1 MTSIVGG
8 NASKIPHFDLG
19 PDGGAKTGLS
29 NSQASDFFDLISMLN
44 ISFDASEKKLN
55 DLELKP
61 FSNNLLIGQGE
72 GHLGPANLSEGINI
86 NGSTLSQLSSI
97 RALPESKIEDQLR
110 ELLSEIQLDL
120 DKLQIANEYSA
131 IKRSQVTAGDP
142 TEAFLSLFEVDSS
155 NKVKTNNI
163 SDYLQAISV
172 SENLEPGLS
181 LKKLSND
188 TSLSSRL
195 IKSLPFENG
204 DSGSLLLDLSNLKL
218 DDPTTSELVL
228 LSNLYISP
236 EKLNNE
242 HINNHPKKLEEL
254 FLDLEISSKLVTAE
268 ISELSNKNFRIP
280 KEKSPLNS
288 DTEFSVITVDV
299 PNSYLTALIL
309 RITLETSKNFVMP
322 NTYVV
327 LKFDGTLNSQNFS
340 QQRVD
345 LLKSQHGPF
354 IGETSKTIAEPLIGI
369 NPELKD
375 FAIDDTQLVHSFKSN
390 NENNFLVKN
399 SEVILSRLA
408 AEPSSTL
415 IDKVDL
421 SEANSLG
428 LAKFIKDRL
437 QAVLSSETRKLNFKK
452 EISSF
457 VEASKGTL
465 IIGEI
470 AKKLV
475 KKEFGLN
482 ESISPKKE
490 LLLSSADVLGYRE
503 IISSKFDKP
512 SFIFQEYGK
521 DSFKTD
527 KVSTE
532 LRLGSLEETHTT
544 QNPKSV
550 TTGIQKS
557 EQNISRSDVSLDRSS
572 NIQSQTFSQRISLL
586 ESQFSSRLAN
596 ALLEQAVNSR
606 ESFDLILEPET
617 FGKVRVNVQIDS
629 SQIDVRLTAENS
641 STLAILRASESI
653 LHNISEQNGLKLAEY
668 NVEMNNNAQ
677 NNAGSNEKN
686 RQENQSNKLNS
697 DVEKLEEIPDS
708 FDENDHSHS
717 LNLIA

>member
-1 MTSIVGG
+1 MVSIVGG
-8 NASKIPHFDLG
+8 NASKISHFDLG

-131 IKRSQVTAGDP
+131 IKRSQVIAGDP
-142 TEAFLSLFEVDSS
+142 TEAFLSLFEVESS
-155 NKVKTNNI
+155 NKGKTNNI

-268 ISELSNKNFRIP
+268 ISDLSNKNFRIP

-299 PNSYLTALIL
+299 PNRNLTALNL
-309 RITLETSKNFVMP
+309 RITLETSNNFVMP

-375 FAIDDTQLVHSFKSN
+375 FAIDDTQLVHTFKSN
-390 NENNFLVKN
+390 SENNYLVKN

-421 SEANSLG
+421 SEASSLG
-428 LAKFIKDRL
+428 LAKIIKDRL

-457 VEASKGTL
+457 VEASKGNL

-550 TTGIQKS
+550 MTGIQKS

-686 RQENQSNKLNS
+686 RQENQSDKLNS